1 MPREKLVLLPG
12 MMCDERL
19 FSAQRA
25 ALEDAYDIVTP
36 RLAGSESVEG
46 LAHSVLNQAGVG
58 PLNVAGLSM
67 GGIVAMAMLEA
78 APKSIGRLALLDTNH
93 LADLPAR
100 QAIRDRQ
107 IADVR
112 AGKLREV
119 IIDEMKPNY
128 LAAAN
133 RGRRD
138 LLDLLVDM
146 AMDLGPDVF
155 ISQSLALRNRP
166 SFEATLRSFEGPALV
181 LHGAEDQLCPPERHR
196 EIASLLRSPLLV
208 EIPGAGHLPTLE
220 KPEAVL
226 ASIKKWL
233 AMPIGRQAQS

>member
-19 FSAQRA
+19 FAAQLA

-36 RLAGSESVEG
+36 RLAGSDSVEG
-46 LAHSVLNQAGVG
+46 LAHSVLNQAGEG
-58 PLNVAGLSM
+58 PLNIAGLSM
-67 GGIVAMAMLEA
+67 GGIVAMAMLKIAPEA
-78 APKSIGRLALLDTNH
+78 IGRLALLDTNH
-93 LADLPAR
+93 LADLPER
-100 QAIRDRQ
+100 RAIRDRQ

-146 AMDLGPDVF
+146 AMNLGPDVF
-155 ISQSLALRNRP
+155 ISQSLALRDRP
-166 SFEATLRSFEGPALV
+166 SFEAALGSFEGPALV

-196 EIASLLRSPLLV
+196 KIAASLKCSLLV

-220 KPEAVL
+220 QPAKVT

-233 AMPIGRQAQS
+233 GMPNDWSA